1 MKMAKKKKKLTV
13 IGAGG
18 QMGSWFAKY
27 FVNQDF
33 DVTGYDAEKEI
44 PVRDITVAQSLV
56 SGVLKTDYVV
66 LCTPTR
72 RTPEIIRLIAK
83 EMPKGTYLIEISS
96 EKSKVVSSLSKM
108 PAKINPICIHPMFGP
123 GIRTIRGQNII
134 SVPIRDAKKE
144 LTVAKALFEGANF
157 VTIDAAE
164 HDKKIALILGLTHL
178 LNLVFA
184 NIVSKDEKILLTEKM
199 SGTTFRVQK
208 TLAESIMTESPELI
222 ETIIANPEIRK
233 IAEELWKDIGRL
245 LTAVQESKTDE
256 VIGYITGCQERL
268 AEHTDINESYK
279 RLTKMVKS
287 VEK

>member
-1 MKMAKKKKKLTV
+1 MKKITI

-18 QMGSWFAKY
+18 QMGQWFAKY
-27 FVNQDF
+27 FSSQGF
-33 DVTGYDAEKEI
+33 EVTGYDSENK
-44 PVRDITVAQSLV
+44 VSGKDIKISESLV
-56 SGVLKTDYVV
+56 GGILKADYVV

-83 EMPKGTYLIEISS
+83 EMKRDTYLIEISS

-123 GIRTIRGQNII
+123 GTKTIKGQNII
-134 SVPIRDAKKE
+134 SVPIKDAKKE
-144 LTVAKALFEGANF
+144 LTVTKALFDGANF

-164 HDKKIALILGLTHL
+164 HDKKIAVILGLTHL
-178 LNLVFA
+178 MNLVFA
-184 NIVSKDEKILLTEKM
+184 NIISKDEKMNLTEKM

-222 ETIIANPEIRK
+222 ETIIANPEIRRV
-233 IAEELWKDIGRL
+233 AEELWKDIGRL
-245 LTAVQESKTDE
+245 LTAVQESKTED
-256 VIGYITGCQERL
+256 VVNYIKECQERL
-268 AEHTDINESYK
+268 AKHTDVAESYK
-279 RLTKMVKS
+279 RMTKMVKA

>member
-1 MKMAKKKKKLTV
+1 MKKITI

-18 QMGSWFAKY
+18 QMGQWFAKY
-27 FVNQDF
+27 FSSQGF
-33 DVTGYDAEKEI
+33 EVTGYDSENK
-44 PVRDITVAQSLV
+44 VSGKDIKISESLV
-56 SGVLKTDYVV
+56 GGILKADYVV

-83 EMPKGTYLIEISS
+83 EMKRDTYLIEISS

-123 GIRTIRGQNII
+123 GTKTIKGQNII
-134 SVPIRDAKKE
+134 SVPIKDAKKE
-144 LTVAKALFEGANF
+144 LTVTKALFEGANF

-164 HDKKIALILGLTHL
+164 HDKKIAVILGLTHL
-178 LNLVFA
+178 MNLVFA
-184 NIVSKDEKILLTEKM
+184 NIISKDEKMNLTEKM

-222 ETIIANPEIRK
+222 ETIIANPEIRRV
-233 IAEELWKDIGRL
+233 AEELWKDIGRL
-245 LTAVQESKTDE
+245 LTAVQESKTEE
-256 VIGYITGCQERL
+256 VINYIKECQERL
-268 AEHTDINESYK
+268 AKHTDVAESYK
-279 RLTKMVKS
+279 RMTKMVKA